1 MNEGSLSAAAV
12 GPRALGRA
20 LVVGDASRMWGPKH
34 CSRVKGGFGFSS
46 RFGFLADT
54 VVVEIRRLGFADGDE
69 REETGDKMGK
79 DIQFLLVV
87 STVQV

>member
-1 MNEGSLSAAAV
+1 MGSE
-12 GPRALGRA
+12 ALFTGQRG
-20 LVVGDASRMWGPKH
+20 L
-34 CSRVKGGFGFSS
+34 GFSS

>member
-1 MNEGSLSAAAV
+1 MGSE
-12 GPRALGRA
+12 ALFTGQRG
-20 LVVGDASRMWGPKH
+20 L
-34 CSRVKGGFGFSS
+34 GFSS

-54 VVVEIRRLGFADGDE
+54 VVIEIRRLGSVLGFADGDE